1 MMHPILKGGDKM
13 RFWLYELKGDKRHLN
28 KQPFLTPLY
37 NEGEQNDWFDGVIL
51 DDTSVIDPVFKFSR
65 EKYWKRCNY
74 IFCEDT
80 CRYYYVQDV
89 TLSRGYVLVKCHVDV
104 LNTFKNAIANKNVIV
119 KRASKWDSWRNQAY
133 NYNKY
138 LTDDKF
144 KSYSAEMNRSLKFPN
159 KPFDENVTEFIMCVV
174 GNTQNEGG
182 EE

>member
-1 MMHPILKGGDKM
+1 M
-13 RFWLYELKGDKRHLN
+13 RFWLYELKGDKRYLN
-28 KQPFLTPLY
+28 KQPFLTALY
-37 NEGEQNDWFDGVIL
+37 NDGEQNEYFEGAII
-51 DDTSVIDPVFKFSR
+51 DDTSVMDPVFKFSR

-104 LNTFKNAIANKNVIV
+104 LNTFKNAIAQKQVIL
-119 KRASKWDSWRNQAY
+119 KRASKWNDMTGQAY

-144 KSYSAEMNRSLKFPN
+144 KAYAAEMTRIIN
-159 KPFDENVTEFIMCVV
+159 FDETKGFQNDVTEFIMCVV
-174 GNTQNEGG
+174 GDQNNEEPEENGG
-182 EE
+182 DE